1 MLGHKAY
8 MKVEIELTP
17 VSAMHETLE
26 LAQMVDQFGAER
38 LGISDVVLFR
48 DVYTTMA
55 LCAERTH
62 RVMIGPLVTN
72 PYLRHPVSVAA
83 SFATLNEISNRRMFL
98 GIGVGSG
105 ISQLGYVKSRPSEI
119 LEEFI
124 LMFKAVLKG
133 DASAFRGNYF
143 SAEKMTLPKDLIG
156 EVPIIIGSRSERVC
170 KMAGRL
176 ADGVVVGTREISQIA
191 LSKYVSWIH
200 GAADEVGRSRNEVPI
215 SPRVTVCISE
225 DRDVARKSVVLYTAH
240 YSTLSGHDESIMEKW
255 RYDSIKRLASL
266 ASGWYFQPD
275 VTYPDDLNELVS
287 PDLID
292 LFTISGTP
300 SDCLK
305 KLRSLRDMGFEN
317 VSMNIAAI
325 RRPGS
330 SIYHG
335 TKETLIGLKSIMPNI
350 LAI

>member
-1 MLGHKAY
+1 

-17 VSAMHETLE
+17 VSSTAETLE
-26 LAQMVDQFGAER
+26 LAQIVDQSGADR

-48 DVYTTMA
+48 DVYTTMTI
-55 LCAERTH
+55 CAEHTH

-83 SFATLNEISNRRMFL
+83 SFATLNEISNKRMFL

-105 ISQLGYVKSRPSEI
+105 ISQLGYVKSKPAEV

-124 LMFKAVLKG
+124 LTFKALLNG
-133 DASAFRGNYF
+133 NSAAFSGNYF
-143 SAEKMTLPKDLIG
+143 SVGDLGLPKDIVG
-156 EVPIIIGSRSERVC
+156 EVPIIVGSRSERVC

-176 ADGVVVGTREISQIA
+176 ADEVVVGTREISDHA

-200 GAADEVGRSRNEVPI
+200 GASDGVGRSHNDVTI
-215 SPRVTVCISE
+215 SPRVTVCISN
-225 DRDVARKSVVLYTAH
+225 DRDIALKSVVLYTAH
-240 YSTLSGHDESIMEKW
+240 YSTLGDYDESIMEKW
-255 RYDSIKRLASL
+255 RYDSIKRSASL

-275 VTYPDDLNELVS
+275 VTYPDDLNELVG
-287 PDLID
+287 PELID
-292 LFTISGTP
+292 LFTIAGTP
-300 SDCLK
+300 SECLEK
-305 KLRSLRDMGFEN
+305 FRSLKEMGFGS

-325 RRPGS
+325 RRPGT
-330 SIYHG
+330 SIYSG
-335 TKETLIGLKSIMPNI
+335 TKETLMGLKGIMPDI

>member
-26 LAQMVDQFGAER
+26 LAQLVDQFGADR
-38 LGISDVVLFR
+38 LGISDVILFR

-55 LCAERTH
+55 LCAEHTH

-105 ISQLGYVKSRPSEI
+105 ISQLGYDKSRPSEI

-124 LMFKAVLKG
+124 LMFKAVLRG
-133 DASAFRGNYF
+133 DRSAFRGKYF
-143 SAEKMTLPKDLIG
+143 SAEEISLPKDLMG

-176 ADGVVVGTREISQIA
+176 ADGVVVGTREISHNA

-200 GAADEVGRSRNEVPI
+200 GAADKAGRSRNEVQI
-215 SPRVTVCISE
+215 SPRVTVCISD
-225 DRDVARKSVVLYTAH
+225 DRDIALRSVVLYTAH
-240 YSTLSGHDESIMEKW
+240 YSTLAEHDESIMEKW
-255 RYDSIKRLASL
+255 RYDSIRRSASL
-266 ASGWYFQPD
+266 ASGWYFEPD
-275 VTYPDDLNELVS
+275 VTYPDDLNELVN

-292 LFTISGTP
+292 MFTIAGTP

-305 KLRSLRDMGFEN
+305 KLRSLRDLGFGN
-317 VSMNIAAI
+317 VSMNIAAV
-325 RRPGS
+325 RRSGS

-335 TKETLIGLKSIMPNI
+335 TKETLMGLKSIMPSI
-350 LAI
+350 LEI

>member
-1 MLGHKAY
+1 MLWSKAF

-17 VSAMHETLE
+17 ISAMHETLE
-26 LAQMVDQFGAER
+26 LAQLVDQFGADR
-38 LGISDVVLFR
+38 LGISDVILFR

-55 LCAERTH
+55 LCAEHTH

-105 ISQLGYVKSRPSEI
+105 ISQLGYDKSRPSEI

-124 LMFKAVLKG
+124 LMFKAVLRG
-133 DASAFRGNYF
+133 DRSAFRGKYF
-143 SAEKMTLPKDLIG
+143 SAEEISLTKDLMG

-176 ADGVVVGTREISQIA
+176 ADGVVVGTREISHNA

-200 GAADEVGRSRNEVPI
+200 GAADKAGRSRNEVPI
-215 SPRVTVCISE
+215 SPRVTGCISD
-225 DRDVARKSVVLYTAH
+225 DRDVALRSVVLYTAH
-240 YSTLSGHDESIMEKW
+240 YSTLAEHDESIMEKW
-255 RYDSIKRLASL
+255 RYDSIRRSASL
-266 ASGWYFQPD
+266 ASGWYFEPD
-275 VTYPDDLNELVS
+275 VTYPDDLNELVN

-292 LFTISGTP
+292 MFTIAGTP

-305 KLRSLRDMGFEN
+305 KLRSLRDLGFEN

-335 TKETLIGLKSIMPNI
+335 TKETLMGLKSIMPSI
-350 LAI
+350 LEI

>member
-1 MLGHKAY
+1 

-17 VSAMHETLE
+17 VSTIHETLE
-26 LAQMVDQFGAER
+26 LAQLVDQFGADR
-38 LGISDVVLFR
+38 LGVSDVVLFR

-55 LCAERTH
+55 LCAEHTQ

-83 SFATLNEISNRRMFL
+83 SFATLNEISDQRMFL

-105 ISQLGYVKSRPSEI
+105 ISQLGYTKSKPSEI

-124 LMFKAVLKG
+124 LMFKSVLRG
-133 DASAFRGNYF
+133 DSSAFSGNYF
-143 SAEKMTLPKDLIG
+143 SAKDMSLPKDLIG

-176 ADGVVVGTREISQIA
+176 ADGVVVGTREISRNA

-200 GAADEVGRSRNEVPI
+200 GAAEKAGRSPGEVPI

-225 DRDVARKSVVLYTAH
+225 DRNVALTSVVLYTAH
-240 YSTLSGHDESIMEKW
+240 YSTLGEHDDSIMEKW
-255 RYDSIKRLASL
+255 RYDSIKHSASL

-275 VTYPDDLNELVS
+275 VTYPDDLNELVG
-287 PDLID
+287 PDLIN
-292 LFTISGTP
+292 LFTIAGTP

-305 KLRSLRDMGFEN
+305 KFRSLKDLGFEN
-317 VSMNIAAI
+317 VSINIAAI

-335 TKETLIGLKSIMPNI
+335 TKETLMGLKSIMPDI
-350 LAI
+350 LEI